1 MPEDLNTQGPTQ
13 DADPLF
19 LRIAPMSEPVQPADA
34 PQDQS
39 VRLVIGAVAVTL
51 LLASLGQTIVSTALP
66 TIVGQLGGLDHLT
79 WVVIAYL
86 LSSTVV
92 APIYGKLGDL
102 YGRKIVLQTAIVI
115 FLGGAVLSAMAT
127 SMTFLI
133 IARAIQGLGGGGLM
147 VVAMTVVADIIPPRQ
162 RGRVQGLFGA
172 VFGVATVIGPL
183 AGGFIVEHL
192 SWQWIFLINL
202 PLGLLALIVIGVA
215 LKPRAERVRHSIDY
229 AGFVLLSGGLTA
241 FVLATSL
248 GGNTWPWFSVQ
259 IIGLIVFAVVALG
272 AFLWVESRAA
282 EPVLP
287 LTLFRNNTFAVTS
300 AVGFLVGMAMFGSI
314 TFLPMY
320 LQLAKGI
327 SPTDSALQLVPMM
340 VGLIGASMLS
350 GFFMTRTGRYKLLPT
365 LATAVLTIGLLLLAN
380 MQLDTPSWLVAIYMF
395 LVGVGIG
402 PVNSVSVTA
411 TQNAVPRE
419 VVGTATA
426 GNTLFRQIGG
436 SIGVSIFGAIFTSG
450 LASRLGDVM
459 PAGSSGGTG
468 SFSAQAVAALPESVR
483 NMVLEAFASALH
495 PVFYTAAGAAILAF
509 GLSFLLEERP
519 LATTL
524 RKEPEAKIDAEEEA
538 TAAMV
543 GAPIVAR

>member
-1 MPEDLNTQGPTQ
+1 
-13 DADPLF
+13 
-19 LRIAPMSEPVQPADA
+19 MSEPVQPAEA
-34 PQDQS
+34 PEDTS
-39 VRLVIGAVAVTL
+39 VKLVIGAVAVTL

-66 TIVGQLGGLDHLT
+66 SIVGQLGGLDHLT

-102 YGRKIVLQTAIVI
+102 YGRKIVLQVAIVI
-115 FLGGAVLSAMAT
+115 FLVGAVLSAMAT
-127 SMTFLI
+127 DMTFLI
-133 IARAIQGLGGGGLM
+133 AARAIQGLGGGGLM

-172 VFGVATVIGPL
+172 VFGVATVVGPL
-183 AGGFIVEHL
+183 LGGFIVEHI

-202 PLGLLALIVIGVA
+202 PLGILALLVIAVA
-215 LKPRAERVRHSIDY
+215 LKPRAERVKHSIDY
-229 AGFVLLSGGLTA
+229 MGSVLLSGGLTA

-248 GGNTWPWFSVQ
+248 GGNTFPWFSVE
-259 IIGLIVFAVVALG
+259 IIGLVVAALAMLG
-272 AFLWVESRAA
+272 AFIWAEARAA

-287 LTLFRNNTFAVTS
+287 LSLFRNNTFAVSS

-320 LQLAKGI
+320 LQLAKGV

-340 VGLIGASMLS
+340 VGLIGTSMLS
-350 GFFMTRTGRYKLLPT
+350 GFFMTRTGRYRILPQI
-365 LATAVLTIGLLLLAN
+365 ATFVLVGGLLLLAT
-380 MQLDTPSWLVAIYMF
+380 MQLDTPSWQIALYMF
-395 LVGVGIG
+395 LVGAGIG

-419 VVGTATA
+419 VVGAATA

-436 SIGVSIFGAIFTSG
+436 SIGVSVFGAIFSSG
-450 LASRLGDVM
+450 LAAQLGNVM
-459 PAGSSGGTG
+459 PEGSGTG
-468 SFSAQAVAALPESVR
+468 SFSAQAVAALPEPVR

-495 PVFYTAAGAAILAF
+495 PVFFTAAGAATIAF
-509 GLSFLLEERP
+509 GLSFFLEELP
-519 LATTL
+519 LANSL
-524 RKEPEAKIDAEEEA
+524 RKEPEAEIDAEEAA
-538 TAAMV
+538 TAAVV
-543 GAPIVAR
+543 GAPAVATR

>member
-1 MPEDLNTQGPTQ
+1 
-13 DADPLF
+13 
-19 LRIAPMSEPVQPADA
+19 MSEPTQPADA

-39 VRLVIGAVAVTL
+39 VPLVIGAVAVTL

-102 YGRKIVLQTAIVI
+102 YGRKIVLQVAIVI
-115 FLGGAVLSAMAT
+115 FLAGSVLSALANT
-127 SMTFLI
+127 MTFLI
-133 IARAIQGLGGGGLM
+133 AARAIQGLGGGGLM

-162 RGRVQGLFGA
+162 RGKVQGLFGA
-172 VFGVATVIGPL
+172 VFGVATVVGPL
-183 AGGFIVEHL
+183 LGGFIVEHL
-192 SWQWIFLINL
+192 PWQWIFLINL
-202 PLGLLALIVIGVA
+202 PLGILALAVIAFA
-215 LKPRAERVRHSIDY
+215 LKPRTERLKHSIDY

-248 GGNTWPWFSVQ
+248 GGNTWPWFSAQ
-259 IIGLIVFAVVALG
+259 IIGLIAFAIAAL
-272 AFLWVESRAA
+272 AVFLWVESRAA

-287 LTLFRNNTFAVTS
+287 LHLFRNNTFAVTS

-320 LQLAKGI
+320 LQLAKGV

-340 VGLIGASMLS
+340 VGLIGASMIS
-350 GFFMTRTGRYKLLPT
+350 GFMMTRTGRYRLLPIM
-365 LATAVLTIGLLLLAN
+365 ATFVLTIGLLLLAN
-380 MQLDTPSWLVAIYMF
+380 MQLDTPSWQVALFMF

-402 PVNSVSVTA
+402 PVNSVSITA
-411 TQNAVPRE
+411 TQNAVSRD

-426 GNTLFRQIGG
+426 GTTLFRQIGG
-436 SIGVSIFGAIFTSG
+436 SIGVSVFGAIFSSG
-450 LASRLGDVM
+450 LAARLGNIM
-459 PAGSSGGTG
+459 PDGQAGG
-468 SFSAQAVAALPESVR
+468 SFNPQLIATLPEPVR
-483 NMVLEAFASALH
+483 NLVLEAFASALH

-524 RKEPEAKIDAEEEA
+524 RREPEAEIDAEEEA
-538 TAAMV
+538 TASMV
-543 GAPIVAR
+543 GAPAVASW

>member
-1 MPEDLNTQGPTQ
+1 
-13 DADPLF
+13 
-19 LRIAPMSEPVQPADA
+19 
-34 PQDQS
+34 
-39 VRLVIGAVAVTL
+39 
-51 LLASLGQTIVSTALP
+51 
-66 TIVGQLGGLDHLT
+66 
-79 WVVIAYL
+79 
-86 LSSTVV
+86 
-92 APIYGKLGDL
+92 
-102 YGRKIVLQTAIVI
+102 LQAAIII
-115 FLGGAVLSAMAT
+115 FLVGAVLSAMAT

-162 RGRVQGLFGA
+162 RGKVQGLFGA
-172 VFGVATVIGPL
+172 VFGVATIVGPL

-202 PLGLLALIVIGVA
+202 PLGALALAVIALA
-215 LKPRAERVRHSIDY
+215 LKPRSERVSHSIDY

-248 GGNTWPWFSVQ
+248 GGNTWPWFSLQ
-259 IIGLIVFAVVALG
+259 IVGLVVFAIAALG

-287 LTLFRNNTFAVTS
+287 LSLFRNNTFAVTS

-340 VGLIGASMLS
+340 IGLIGASMTS
-350 GFFMTRTGRYKLLPT
+350 GFIMTRTGRYKLLPT

-380 MQLDTPSWLVAIYMF
+380 MQLDTPAWLVAIYMF
-395 LVGVGIG
+395 LVGAGIG

-426 GNTLFRQIGG
+426 GATLFRQIGG
-436 SIGVSIFGAIFTSG
+436 SIGVSIFGAIFSSG
-450 LASRLGDVM
+450 LAARLGDLM
-459 PAGSSGGTG
+459 PEGGGAGG
-468 SFSAQAVAALPESVR
+468 FSAEAVAALPEPVR
-483 NMVLEAFASALH
+483 NLVLEAFANALH
-495 PVFYTAAGAAILAF
+495 PVFYTAAGAAVLAF
-509 GLSFLLEERP
+509 ALSFLLEERT

-524 RKEPEAKIDAEEEA
+524 RREPEAEIDAEEQA
-538 TAAMV
+538 TAAVV
-543 GAPIVAR
+543 GAPATVAR

>member
-1 MPEDLNTQGPTQ
+1 MSDPTQ
-13 DADPLF
+13 
-19 LRIAPMSEPVQPADA
+19 SADA

-39 VRLVIGAVAVTL
+39 VPLVIGAVAVTL
-51 LLASLGQTIVSTALP
+51 LLASIGQTIVSTALP

-115 FLGGAVLSAMAT
+115 FLVGAVLSAMAT
-127 SMTFLI
+127 SMPFLI

-162 RGRVQGLFGA
+162 RGKVQGLFGA
-172 VFGVATVIGPL
+172 VFGVATIVGPL
-183 AGGFIVEHL
+183 AGGFIVEQL

-202 PLGLLALIVIGVA
+202 PLGILALAVIAVA
-215 LKPRAERVRHSIDY
+215 LKPRAERVKHSIDY

-241 FVLATSL
+241 LVLATSL
-248 GGNTWPWFSVQ
+248 GGNTWPWFSVE
-259 IIGLIVFAVVALG
+259 IVGLVIFAVIALA
-272 AFLWVESRAA
+272 AFVWVESRAA

-287 LTLFRNNTFAVTS
+287 LDLFRNNTFAVTS

-327 SPTDSALQLVPMM
+327 SPTDSALQLLPMM

-350 GFFMTRTGRYKLLPT
+350 GFLMTRTGRYKFLPIISISA
-365 LATAVLTIGLLLLAN
+365 LIVGLVLLAN
-380 MQLDTPSWLVAIYMF
+380 MQLDTPAWLVALYMF
-395 LVGVGIG
+395 LVGAGIG

-411 TQNAVPRE
+411 TQNAVARE
-419 VVGTATA
+419 VVGAATA
-426 GNTLFRQIGG
+426 GTTLFRQIGG
-436 SIGVSIFGAIFTSG
+436 SIGVSVFGAIFSSG
-450 LASRLGDVM
+450 IAARLADILPEG
-459 PAGSSGGTG
+459 GGTG
-468 SFSAQAVAALPESVR
+468 SFNAQLVATLPEPIR

-495 PVFYTAAGAAILAF
+495 PVFYTAAGAAVIAF
-509 GLSFLLEERP
+509 GLCFLLEERP
-519 LATTL
+519 LASTL
-524 RKEPEAKIDAEEEA
+524 RQEPEAEIEAEEAA
-538 TAAMV
+538 TAAAV
-543 GAPIVAR
+543 GAPAIATR

>member
-1 MPEDLNTQGPTQ
+1 MPDPIQLDDAMQ
-13 DADPLF
+13 DP
-19 LRIAPMSEPVQPADA
+19 STK
-34 PQDQS
+34 
-39 VRLVIGAVAVTL
+39 LVIGAVAVTL

-66 TIVGQLGGLDHLT
+66 SIVGQLGGLDHLT

-102 YGRKIVLQTAIVI
+102 FGRKIVLQAAIVI

-133 IARAIQGLGGGGLM
+133 AARAIQGLGGGGLM

-162 RGRVQGLFGA
+162 RGKVQGLFGA
-172 VFGVATVIGPL
+172 VFGVATVVGPL
-183 AGGFIVEHL
+183 LGGFIVEHL

-202 PLGLLALIVIGVA
+202 PVGVLALAVIAVA
-215 LKPRAERVRHSIDY
+215 LKPRAERVKHSIDY

-248 GGNTWPWFSVQ
+248 GGNTFGWFSLQ
-259 IIGLIVFAVVALG
+259 IIGLVVGALVFLG
-272 AFLWVESRAA
+272 AFVWVESRAA

-287 LTLFRNNTFAVTS
+287 LDLFRNNTFAVTS

-320 LQLAKGI
+320 LQLAKGV

-340 VGLIGASMLS
+340 IGLIGASTAS
-350 GFFMTRTGRYKLLPT
+350 GFIMTRTGRYKMLP
-365 LATAVLTIGLLLLAN
+365 LASTFVLVIGLLALAN
-380 MQLDTPSWLVAIYMF
+380 MQLDTPSVQIAAYMF
-395 LVGVGIG
+395 LVGAGIG
-402 PVNSVSVTA
+402 PVNNVSVTA
-411 TQNAVPRE
+411 TQNAVSRDI
-419 VVGTATA
+419 VGAATA
-426 GNTLFRQIGG
+426 GVTLFRQIGG
-436 SIGVSIFGAIFTSG
+436 SIGVSVFGAIFSSG
-450 LASRLGDVM
+450 LAARLGDVM
-459 PAGSSGGTG
+459 PEGSGT
-468 SFSAQAVAALPESVR
+468 SFSASAVAALPPEVR
-483 NMVLEAFASALH
+483 ERVLEAFASALH

-509 GLSFLLEERP
+509 ALAWLLEERP
-519 LATTL
+519 LANTL
-524 RKEPEAKIDAEEEA
+524 RQAPAAEIEAEEAA

-543 GAPIVAR
+543 GAPALAAR

>member
-1 MPEDLNTQGPTQ
+1 MSAAVEPASELQ
-13 DADPLF
+13 DP
-19 LRIAPMSEPVQPADA
+19 STK
-34 PQDQS
+34 
-39 VRLVIGAVAVTL
+39 LVIGSVAVTL

-102 YGRKIVLQTAIVI
+102 FGRKIVLQVAIVI
-115 FLGGAVLSAMAT
+115 FLIGAVLSAMAT
-127 SMTFLI
+127 DMTFLI
-133 IARAIQGLGGGGLM
+133 AARTVQGLGGGGLM

-162 RGRVQGLFGA
+162 RGKVQGLFGA
-172 VFGVATVIGPL
+172 VFGVATVVGPL
-183 AGGFIVEHL
+183 LGGFIVEHI

-202 PLGLLALIVIGVA
+202 PLGILALVVIAAA
-215 LKPRAERVRHSIDY
+215 LKPRAERVKHSIDY
-229 AGFVLLSGGLTA
+229 TGFVLLSSGLTA

-248 GGNTWPWFSVQ
+248 GGNTFPWFSVE
-259 IIGLIVFAVVALG
+259 IIGLVVGAIAALA
-272 AFLWVESRAA
+272 AFIRVESRAE

-287 LTLFRNNTFAVTS
+287 LVLFRNNTFAVTS

-350 GFFMTRTGRYKLLPT
+350 GFAMTRTGRYRMLPIGAT
-365 LATAVLTIGLLLLAN
+365 FVLIIGLVLLAT
-380 MQLDTPSWLVAIYMF
+380 MQLDTPSWMVALYMF
-395 LVGVGIG
+395 LVGAGIG

-411 TQNAVPRE
+411 TQNAVDRQM
-419 VVGTATA
+419 VGAATA
-426 GNTLFRQIGG
+426 GTTLFRQIGG
-436 SIGVSIFGAIFTSG
+436 SIGVSVFGAIFSSG
-450 LASRLGDVM
+450 LASRLGDIM
-459 PAGSSGGTG
+459 PAGGGTG
-468 SFSAQAVAALPESVR
+468 SFSAQAVAALPEPVR
-483 NMVLEAFASALH
+483 GKVLEAFASALH
-495 PVFYTAAGAAILAF
+495 PVFFTAAAAAVLAF

-519 LATTL
+519 LANSL
-524 RKEPEAKIDAEEEA
+524 RKEPEAEIEAEEHA
-538 TAAMV
+538 TAAAV
-543 GAPIVAR
+543 GAPIGVTR